1 MSWAMTRRAA
11 WDFETTGVDVE
22 NDRIVTAALV
32 VRDGAETERFTWV
45 IDPGVPCPVEAS
57 NIHGWTTERLQA
69 EGSTPAKALEDIA
82 GRLAGILLEGLPL
95 VSFNGAFDY
104 SILHFELLRHGLFTL
119 TERLDGALPLT
130 LIDAFVLDKALDRY
144 RKGSRKLE
152 AVAAHYGVALVGAH
166 DATAD
171 ALAALGVAEAIA
183 ARNPGVAGQLPAQL
197 YRAQQLWAR
206 NQAASLQEH
215 LRSERAGEKRDPNAV
230 VDGSWP
236 LKAAV
241 S

>member
-1 MSWAMTRRAA
+1 MSWAIVKRAA

-32 VRDGAETERFTWV
+32 VRHRDATVKHSWV
-45 IDPGVPCPVEAS
+45 IDPGIECPAAATAV
-57 NIHGWTTERLQA
+57 HGFATERLRA
-69 EGSTPAKALEDIA
+69 EGTDPAAALEDIA
-82 GRLAGILLEGLPL
+82 GRLAEILAEELPL

-104 SILHFELLRHGLFTL
+104 SILHFELLRYGLPTMA
-119 TERLDGALPLT
+119 ERLDGGLPLT

-144 RKGSRKLE
+144 RKGSRKLQ
-152 AVAAHYGVALVGAH
+152 AVAEHYKVPLNGAH

-171 ALAALGVAEAIA
+171 AIAALDVAEQIIA
-183 ARNPGVAGQLPAQL
+183 HNPGVAAQSPVQL

-206 NQAASLQEH
+206 TQAASLQEH
-215 LRSERAGEKRDPNAV
+215 LRSEKAGEKRDLNAL

-236 LKAAV
+236 LKA
-241 S
+241 SFS